1 MTAKADDSQRV
12 WDLAKKIGVA
22 MMASWDGKM
31 PHSRPMS
38 AHLEPHENAFYF
50 LTDKTDKKTEDLK
63 QYPQVCM
70 AFGDASDMK
79 YVSVTGEASVLEAS
93 VLNDRG
99 KIKELWSVWAK
110 AWWDSPDDPNIVALK
125 VVPTEAEY
133 WDTPGK
139 VVSTI
144 KMAVAAATGE
154 PPEIGE
160 KRKVAM

>member
-38 AHLEPHENAFYF
+38 AHVDPEENAFYF
-50 LTDKTDKKTEDLK
+50 LTDKTDKKTQDLK

-79 YVSVTGEASVLEAS
+79 YVSVTGEAS

-110 AWWDSPDDPNIVALK
+110 AWWDSPDDPNIVVLK

-139 VVSTI
+139 VVSTS

-154 PPEIGE
+154 RPEIGE